1 MTDSVLIISKVDSF
15 MVNAIKVKLESSG
28 FMCAFVSTDSPNINK
43 SIDDKRVIVLYVDDS
58 IFEKPDLLIYLKDK
72 CNDDDKKL
80 ILIGSPSEFTGISD
94 YISDNFLA
102 GKLERPF
109 DINELI
115 TILIGLQSTTVN
127 DDDKKSIL
135 IVDDD
140 ATYLRTVR
148 DWLKDTYKVYMA
160 NSGIQAL
167 TWLAKN
173 HADLILLDYMM
184 PVTTGKEIL
193 EMLRSEDFS
202 KDIPVIFLTGK
213 SDMETVKSVMH
224 LKPEGYLL
232 KSINMAVLRSE
243 LEKFFNGENLT

>member
-1 MTDSVLIISKVDSF
+1 MKDSVLIISKVDSF

-28 FMCAFVSTDSPNINK
+28 FMCDFESTDSPTVYK
-43 SIDDKRVIVLYVDDS
+43 SIDDRRVIILYVDDS
-58 IFEKPDLLIYLKDK
+58 IFEKTDLLIYLKDK

-80 ILIGSPSEFTGISD
+80 VLIGSPSEFTGISN

-102 GKLERPF
+102 GKLERPI
-109 DINELI
+109 DIND
-115 TILIGLQSTTVN
+115 LIGILVGVQSSNVV

-140 ATYLRTVR
+140 VNYLRTVR
-148 DWLKDTYKVYMA
+148 DWLKDIYKVYMA

-173 HADLILLDYMM
+173 HADLILLDIMM

-213 SDMETVKSVMH
+213 SDKETVKSVMP
-224 LKPEGYLL
+224 LRPEGYLL
-232 KSINMAVLRSE
+232 KSINMAVLRKE
-243 LEKFFNGENLT
+243 LEKFFNGESLI

>member
-1 MTDSVLIISKVDSF
+1 MKDSVLIISKVDSF

-28 FMCAFVSTDSPNINK
+28 FMCDFESTDSPTVYK
-43 SIDDKRVIVLYVDDS
+43 SIDDRRVIILYVDDS
-58 IFEKPDLLIYLKDK
+58 IFEKTDLLIYLKDK

-80 ILIGSPSEFTGISD
+80 VLIGSPSEFTGISN

-102 GKLERPF
+102 GKLERPI
-109 DINELI
+109 DIND
-115 TILIGLQSTTVN
+115 LIGILVGVQSSNVM

-140 ATYLRTVR
+140 VNYLRTVR
-148 DWLKDTYKVYMA
+148 DWLKDIYKVYMA

-173 HADLILLDYMM
+173 HADLILLDIIM

-213 SDMETVKSVMH
+213 SDKETVKSVMP
-224 LKPEGYLL
+224 LRPEGYLL
-232 KSINMAVLRSE
+232 KSINMAVLRKE
-243 LEKFFNGENLT
+243 LEKFFNGESLI

>member
-1 MTDSVLIISKVDSF
+1 MKDSVLIISKVDSF

-28 FMCAFVSTDSPNINK
+28 FMCDFESTDSPTVYK
-43 SIDDKRVIVLYVDDS
+43 SIDARRVIILYVDDS

-80 ILIGSPSEFTGISD
+80 VLIGSPSEFTGISN

-102 GKLERPF
+102 GKLERPI
-109 DINELI
+109 DIND
-115 TILIGLQSTTVN
+115 LIGILVGVQSSNVM

-140 ATYLRTVR
+140 VNYLRTVR
-148 DWLKDTYKVYMA
+148 DWLKDIYKVYMA

-173 HADLILLDYMM
+173 HADLILLDIMM
-184 PVTTGKEIL
+184 PVITGKEIL

-213 SDMETVKSVMH
+213 SDKETVKSVMP
-224 LKPEGYLL
+224 LRPEGYLL
-232 KSINMAVLRSE
+232 KSINMAVLRKE
-243 LEKFFNGENLT
+243 LEKFFNGESLI

>member
-1 MTDSVLIISKVDSF
+1 MKDSVLIISKVDSF

-28 FMCAFVSTDSPNINK
+28 FVCDFESTDSPTVTK
-43 SIDDKRVIVLYVDDS
+43 SIDEKRVIVLYVDDS

-80 ILIGSPSEFTGISD
+80 ILIGSPSDFNGISS

-102 GKLERPF
+102 GKLERPI
-109 DINELI
+109 DINDLI
-115 TILIGLQSTTVN
+115 AILVSVQSTTVVEE
-127 DDDKKSIL
+127 DKKSIL

-148 DWLKDTYKVYMA
+148 DWLKDIYKVYMA

-193 EMLRSEDFS
+193 EMLRS
-202 KDIPVIFLTGK
+202 
-213 SDMETVKSVMH
+213 
-224 LKPEGYLL
+224 
-232 KSINMAVLRSE
+232 
-243 LEKFFNGENLT
+243 

>member
-1 MTDSVLIISKVDSF
+1 MTDSILIISKVDSF

-28 FMCAFVSTDSPNINK
+28 FNCKFESTDSPTINK
-43 SIDDKRVIVLYVDDS
+43 SIDEKRVIVLYVDDS

-80 ILIGSPSEFTGISD
+80 ILIGSPSDFNGISG
-94 YISDNFLA
+94 YISDNYLA
-102 GKLERPF
+102 GKLERPI
-109 DINELI
+109 DINDLI
-115 TILIGLQSTTVN
+115 AILIGVQSTNVVEE
-127 DDDKKSIL
+127 DKKSIL

-140 ATYLRTVR
+140 AVYLRTVR
-148 DWLKDTYKVYMA
+148 DWLKDIYKVYMA

-193 EMLRSEDFS
+193 EMLRSEEFS
-202 KDIPVIFLTGK
+202 KDIPVIFLTCK
-213 SDMETVKSVMH
+213 SDKETVKSVMP

-243 LEKFFNGENLT
+243 LEKFFNGESLT

>member
-1 MTDSVLIISKVDSF
+1 MTDSVLIISKNDSF

-28 FMCAFVSTDSPNINK
+28 FMCDFESTDSPMINK
-43 SIDDKRVIVLYVDDS
+43 VIDEKRVIVLYIDDS

-80 ILIGSPSEFTGISD
+80 ILIGSPSEFTGISS

-102 GKLERPF
+102 GKLERPI
-109 DINELI
+109 DINDLI
-115 TILIGLQSTTVN
+115 SILIGVQSTNVV

-140 ATYLRTVR
+140 ASYLRTVR

-173 HADLILLDYMM
+173 HADLILLDYLM

-193 EMLRSEDFS
+193 EMLRSEEFS
-202 KDIPVIFLTGK
+202 KDIPVIFLTNI
-213 SDMETVKSVMH
+213 SDKETVKSVMP

-232 KSINMAVLRSE
+232 KSINSAVLRSE
-243 LEKFFNGENLT
+243 LEKYFNGESLT

>member
-1 MTDSVLIISKVDSF
+1 MKDSVLIISKVDSF

-28 FMCAFVSTDSPNINK
+28 FMCDFESTDSPTVYK
-43 SIDDKRVIVLYVDDS
+43 SIDDRRVIILYVDDS
-58 IFEKPDLLIYLKDK
+58 IFEKTDLLIYLKDK

-80 ILIGSPSEFTGISD
+80 VLIGSPSEFTGISN

-102 GKLERPF
+102 GKLERPI
-109 DINELI
+109 DIND
-115 TILIGLQSTTVN
+115 LIGILVGVQSSNVM

-140 ATYLRTVR
+140 VNYLRTVR
-148 DWLKDTYKVYMA
+148 DWLKDIYKVYMA

-173 HADLILLDYMM
+173 HADLILLDIMM

-213 SDMETVKSVMH
+213 SDKETVKSVMP
-224 LKPEGYLL
+224 LRPEGYLL
-232 KSINMAVLRSE
+232 KSINMAVLRKE
-243 LEKFFNGENLT
+243 LEKFFNGESLI